1 MIIDKE
7 EKSSCMIHASYKYS
21 LTAQQ
26 QSAIQ
31 EYLRLLPDILKKS
44 EEWELLHK
52 LTYAE
57 DWSDHP
63 RYPTVDVK
71 VKDSI
76 FQRHHSDAQR

>member
-1 MIIDKE
+1 
-7 EKSSCMIHASYKYS
+7 MIHANYKYS

-57 DWSDHP
+57 DWSDQP
-63 RYPTVDVK
+63 RYPKVDVK

-76 FQRHHSDAQR
+76 FRNPHS